1 MSSEEVDT
9 ASRWVAPDT
18 FILESLPTYSADKAT
33 TRLQSTP
40 SRLHNVATLSRTLHN
55 GHPISRRTPM
65 LLHCSAAEPAS
76 MHGLSFFSTNPAIL
90 TSLQDECFLTGG
102 CYGDQ
107 CPCPPNLKGWC
118 LTPGGTK
125 GPDSWFNR
133 WGKCIVSACPDDG
146 DITSKS
152 FLLHVLGKAGLTRA
166 DLMLLFMAQC
176 EGTLGGPL
184 TNDTVATP
192 LNDWIPRTPMPTTSL
207 GVATETATATGTTE
221 VESGSEAT
229 VLDDGALSTPRAS
242 SIASSTSASPD
253 NTEPSLNVTAI
264 IGIAIGGVALL
275 ALVVGVVTF
284 ILRRRRRKAL
294 PRAESPPVYKPTD
307 SKDRYEKPE
316 LDGQALTYDCAEDD
330 AGMHG
335 AAPVVYAELDGGSP
349 VSAVGEL
356 PDGRRSPQSDEIER
370 KYQHLTS

>member
-1 MSSEEVDT
+1 MVTLSVAELPCYYT
-9 ASRWVAPDT
+9 APQ
-18 FILESLPTYSADKAT
+18 LSLPAC
-33 TRLQSTP
+33 
-40 SRLHNVATLSRTLHN
+40 
-55 GHPISRRTPM
+55 M
-65 LLHCSAAEPAS
+65 
-76 MHGLSFFSTNPAIL
+76 
-90 TSLQDECFLTGG
+90 DECFLTGG

-107 CPCPPNLKGWC
+107 CPCPQNLKGWC

-133 WGKCIVSACPDDG
+133 WGRCIVSACPDDG
-146 DITSKS
+146 DITN
-152 FLLHVLGKAGLTRA
+152 
-166 DLMLLFMAQC
+166 LMLLFMAQC
-176 EGTLGGPL
+176 EGTLGSPL

-207 GVATETATATGTTE
+207 GIATETATATGTTE
-221 VESGSEAT
+221 VESGSDAT
-229 VLDDGALSTPRAS
+229 VLDDGVLSTPRAS
-242 SIASSTSASPD
+242 SIASSTPASPD

-275 ALVVGVVTF
+275 ALVVGVVTL
-284 ILRRRRRKAL
+284 ILRHRRREAL

-335 AAPVVYAELDGGSP
+335 AAPVMYAELDGGSP
-349 VSAVGEL
+349 VSVVGEL
-356 PDGRRSPQSDEIER
+356 PDGRRPPRSDEIER
-370 KYQHLTS
+370 